1 MSDNALNHADAMADY
16 DPWYDNDAAHA
27 AIVSSIKKLNER
39 IVILEEN
46 VKAIKEVTEHLYRQS
61 HNIGE

>member
-1 MSDNALNHADAMADY
+1 MADY

-61 HNIGE
+61 HDIGV

>member
-1 MSDNALNHADAMADY
+1 MNDGALNHADGMADY

-61 HNIGE
+61 HDIGV

>member
-1 MSDNALNHADAMADY
+1 MSDNALNHADGMADY

-27 AIVSSIKKLNER
+27 AIVDAIHKLNDR
-39 IVILEEN
+39 IVVLEEN

-61 HNIGE
+61 HDIGV

>member
-1 MSDNALNHADAMADY
+1 MNDGALNHADGMADY

-27 AIVSSIKKLNER
+27 AIVSAIHKLNDR
-39 IVILEEN
+39 IVVLEEN

-61 HNIGE
+61 HDIGV

>member
-1 MSDNALNHADAMADY
+1 MNDGALNHADGMADY

-27 AIVSSIKKLNER
+27 AIVDAIHKLNDR
-39 IVILEEN
+39 IVVLEEN

-61 HNIGE
+61 HDIGV